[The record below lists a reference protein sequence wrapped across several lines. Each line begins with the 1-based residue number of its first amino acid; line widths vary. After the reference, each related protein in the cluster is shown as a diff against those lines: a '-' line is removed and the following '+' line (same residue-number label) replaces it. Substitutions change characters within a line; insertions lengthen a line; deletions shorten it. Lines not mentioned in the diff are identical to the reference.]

1 MSPILK
7 RITDKEPT
15 LKEMQEFVGGNI
27 EVLSL
32 NADKML
38 VCNEEGKIQR
48 FERMDNPYNEEATQ
62 IAYEHNA
69 LFYGDYIS
77 GNALLLEG
85 KAQLS

>member
-1 MSPILK
+1 MNPILK

-15 LKEMQEFVGGNI
+15 LKEVQEFVGGNI

-38 VCNEEGKIQR
+38 IFNEEGKIY
-48 FERMDNPYNEEATQ
+48 ELPYNEEATQ
-62 IAYEHNA
+62 IAYEHDV

>member
-7 RITDKEPT
+7 RIKDKEPT

-32 NADKML
+32 NANKMIIF
-38 VCNEEGKIQR
+38 NEEGKVYELP
-48 FERMDNPYNEEATQ
+48 FNEEATQ
-62 IAYEHNA
+62 IAYEHDA
-69 LFYGDYIS
+69 LYYGDYIS

>member
-1 MSPILK
+1 MPKVLNFICIIQILFL
-7 RITDKEPT
+7 T
-15 LKEMQEFVGGNI
+15 F
-27 EVLSL
+27 L
-32 NADKML
+32 N
-38 VCNEEGKIQR
+38 
-48 FERMDNPYNEEATQ
+48 FFTYNEEATQ